1 MAAARRSVLVERDAR
16 GDAAGLPDAHALVI
30 GVSAYQRVRP
40 LPAVHDAED
49 VAAVLADPARG
60 GYPAGNVRILLE
72 ERATR
77 AAILGAL
84 DELAARARPASTV
97 FVYFS
102 GHGGAASHGGAETC
116 YLMPVEAAWGDP
128 AALEATAISGAE
140 LSARLRAIR
149 ASRVTVVLDCC
160 RAAGIAEPRDVVDGV
175 PLGDL
180 TRSALSP
187 LAAGRGRAVLAAS
200 RADGSAYVT
209 PGQRNGVFTRH
220 LLDGLR
226 GGASRAGDV
235 IRICDLFA
243 YVQERVVAEQPGQ
256 RPVFKAELEE
266 NYPIARS
273 PAPAPVIVPP
283 APDGFI
289 YDVFLSYARRDPE
302 VRGWVERV
310 VLPFLERAGIRACLE
325 HRHFGLGQ
333 PRIREMERAVT
344 SSRYT
349 LAILTPSYVDD
360 GFTDFQ
366 ALIAQHLSLET
377 REPRLIPL
385 LRRACRLELGTRM
398 TSLLD
403 LTRDEDVPA
412 GLERLALALRERP
425 RPRLDP

>member
-1 MAAARRSVLVERDAR
+1 MAAAGRSVLVERDAWA
-16 GDAAGLPDAHALVI
+16 DAAGLPDAHALVI

-40 LPAVHDAED
+40 LPAVQDAED

-60 GYPAGNVRILLE
+60 GYPAANVRLLLDE
-72 ERATR
+72 AATR
-77 AAILGAL
+77 TAILGAL
-84 DELAARARPASTV
+84 DELAARAGPSSSV

-102 GHGGAASHGGAETC
+102 GHGGAAAHGGAETC

-140 LSARLRAIR
+140 LSARLRALR

-180 TRSALSP
+180 SRSALSP

-226 GGASRAGDV
+226 GAAGRAGGV

-266 NYPIARS
+266 NYPIAGS
-273 PAPAPVIVPP
+273 PAAPPVAIPP
-283 APDGFI
+283 APDGFA
-289 YDVFLSYARRDPE
+289 YDAFLSYARRDPE

-310 VLPFLERAGIRACLE
+310 VLPFLERSGLRICLE
-325 HRHFGLGQ
+325 HRDFGLGR
-333 PRIREMERAVT
+333 PRIREMERAVA

-349 LAILTPSYVDD
+349 LAVLTPSYVDD
-360 GFTDFQ
+360 GFTDFES
-366 ALIAQHLSLET
+366 LIAQHLSLET
-377 REPRLIPL
+377 RAPRLIPL
-385 LRRACRLELGTRM
+385 LRRACPLVLGTRM

-425 RPRLDP
+425 HPRLDP